1 MSLLSFFRRPAPL
14 RGLAS
19 LADFIDE
26 NSAFLV
32 QKGIYEYS
40 RARSGPFSKSLLVE
54 PGFIASVNVSRW
66 KAYPFGLAMIGE
78 MVEATL
84 QPFNEGERRAILDP
98 LAALVLSV
106 FDRYPVPEALDKNTW
121 AAAREDLA
129 LKLNQIGTHPP
140 KRIIDIPVPYAESY
154 FAMMPIH
161 EKMRSHDVPTTRS
174 YLQLSLVNI
183 HNEFLKRGDIKT
195 LIEELRAKQ
204 N

>member
-1 MSLLSFFRRPAPL
+1 MSFLSFFRRPAPL
-14 RGLAS
+14 RRLAS

-54 PGFIASVNVSRW
+54 PDFIASVNVSRW

-84 QPFNEGERRAILDP
+84 QPFNEGERRVILDP

-106 FDRYPVPEALDKNTW
+106 FDRYPVPEALDKDTW
-121 AAAREDLA
+121 VAAREELA
-129 LKLNQIGTHPP
+129 RKLNQIGTHPP

-183 HNEFLKRGDIKT
+183 HDEFLKRGDIKM
-195 LIEELRAKQ
+195 LIEELRAEQ